1 MSKKTNLSNLAM
13 RRAVALL
20 VLGFSTLSMA
30 PASAAVASF
39 QATVT
44 RTLATADDSFGG
56 CMVALS
62 VSPSDEGLMCPVD
75 RRWVTLSCSGTHTTK
90 ANALRMMDSAQLAF
104 VTGRPVQVWVNDAKK
119 HNDYCFVERIDVLS
133 R

>member
-1 MSKKTNLSNLAM
+1 MFQKTSLAT
-13 RRAVALL
+13 RPALALL
-20 VLGFSTLSMA
+20 MLSLPLLPLA
-30 PASAAVASF
+30 PASAAVVGF

-44 RTLATADDSFGG
+44 RTLATADDNFGG

-75 RRWVTLSCSGTHTTK
+75 RKWVTLSCSGTHTTK
-90 ANALRMMDSAQLAF
+90 ANALRMLDSAQLAF
-104 VTGRPVQVWVNDAKK
+104 VTGRPVQVWVNDAKT

>member
-13 RRAVALL
+13 RRAVAPLA
-20 VLGFSTLSMA
+20 LGFSILSLA
-30 PASAAVASF
+30 PAGAAVASF

-104 VTGRPVQVWVNDAKK
+104 VTGRPVQVWVNDAKE
-119 HNDYCFVERIDVLS
+119 HNDYCFVERIDALS
-133 R
+133 P